1 MAGDMALSVIG
12 CDGAPNKHA
21 RELAAIFNYLQMLS
35 GACQAVEGAPRQ
47 NESGVARASARTTP
61 A

>member
-12 CDGAPNKHA
+12 CDGANKHA